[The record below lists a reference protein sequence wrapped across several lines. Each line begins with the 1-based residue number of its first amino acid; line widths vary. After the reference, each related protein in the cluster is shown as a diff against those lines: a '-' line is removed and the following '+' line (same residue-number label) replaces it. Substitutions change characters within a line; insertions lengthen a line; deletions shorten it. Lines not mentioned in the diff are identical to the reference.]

1 MALPSNPSVG
11 ILWRRKVAM
20 METSDILKKAWAAV
34 QDAGLPDKLHE
45 VGFLEAVRLLSPQQP
60 APVVTASGA
69 AAPKPGNVGT
79 NNGTAGDASKD
90 GPGTAV
96 SEELMYDRVVTQTG
110 VSKEKLERLVFLDED
125 GPRLALPGIKLGRN
139 TADRARAVAQVLTI
153 VRGFGLGEDATSL
166 DVIRAECIRLKVYD
180 SPNFSSQVTKMDGYP
195 VTGSGAGRRLRA
207 RGTGITGFPA
217 LVDRLLGE
225 SA

>member
-1 MALPSNPSVG
+1 
-11 ILWRRKVAM
+11 

-34 QDAGLPDKLHE
+34 QDADLPDKLHE

-60 APVVTASGA
+60 GLLVNATGA

-90 GPGTAV
+90 GPGAAV
-96 SEELMYDRVVTQTG
+96 SEELMYDRVVVQTG
-110 VSKEKLERLVFLDED
+110 VAKDKLERLVLLDED
-125 GPRLALPGIKLGRN
+125 GPRLALPGIKLGKN

-153 VRGFGLGEDATSL
+153 VRGFGLEEEATSL
-166 DVIRAECIRLKVYD
+166 DVIRTECIRLKVYD
-180 SPNFSSQVTKMDGYP
+180 SANFSSHVTKMDGYP
-195 VTGSGAGRRLRA
+195 VAGSGAGRRLRA
-207 RGTGITGFPA
+207 RGPAIAAFPA

-225 SA
+225 PA